1 MSVPLQVVAQL
12 NVKFG
17 DEGPLR
23 GMPLIPV
30 EMHVILPSGGRTHK
44 TLPDDDRAVLQM
56 YIRAVIVQLMPRR
69 TLIREV
75 TAVFLQ
81 LNSTENGSDPLQ
93 DELFRPNY
101 RMDDDLF
108 TEMLDFIGAK
118 STFDVTQFLQ
128 YMSTYGAGRCSKK
141 FWFVFNLIFR
151 YVVSP
156 NRSVSRMLVIY
167 FDRIFENAQN
177 YCIQGITAAEL
188 FVHFTIQGHT
198 YPDMLAV
205 RCADERA

>member
-1 MSVPLQVVAQL
+1 MVAQL

-23 GMPLIPV
+23 AIALIPV
-30 EMHVILPSGGRTHK
+30 EMHVILPGGGRTHK
-44 TLPDDDRAVLQM
+44 TLPDDDTAVLQM
-56 YIRAVIVQLMPRR
+56 YLRDVLVQLMPRE

-75 TAVFLQ
+75 TPVFFQ

-118 STFDVTQFLQ
+118 SIFDVTQFLQ
-128 YMSTYGAGRCSKK
+128 YMSAYGAGRCSKK

-167 FDRIFENAQN
+167 FDGIFENAQN

-188 FVHFTIQGHT
+188 FILFTVQAYT
-198 YPDMLAV
+198 YPDMLAF
-205 RCADERA
+205 RCADVGA